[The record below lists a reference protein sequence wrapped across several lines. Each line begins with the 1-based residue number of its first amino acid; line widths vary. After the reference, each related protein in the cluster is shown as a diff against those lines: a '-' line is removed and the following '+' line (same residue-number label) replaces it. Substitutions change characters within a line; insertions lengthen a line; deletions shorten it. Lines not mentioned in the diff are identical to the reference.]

1 MSEMD
6 IKAQVSLY
14 TQGYESGLAKIRSE
28 NQSFVSSLSSISPMI
43 ATAFTGGAV
52 LAMANSVMA
61 NAHSLETSSKNM
73 HVNIESLQALRAA
86 AREAGVEENGLD
98 MALTRVIKAQSAAVD
113 GDKKMAD
120 AFGKLNISFADLKS
134 LSPDQ
139 LLAAIGKGLVQSGNS
154 ASATHASFEI
164 LGRSTS
170 QFMGLLKDLG
180 SEGLD
185 PTIQKFKDLGM
196 VIDESTVAALARS
209 ERALER
215 FKNQAKVFGSEV
227 FGAIIGGAAILGETI
242 AGKFQGLTW
251 GQAFGAAG
259 EQPQDKAKSKTGGG
273 LEDEMANSPA
283 YEAWYKAKEKLWFSQ
298 LSTEQKITE
307 TTKERNALLKDMGTG
322 DEYYTN
328 SAKVAELE
336 EKILNLKKQQGKEQE
351 EINKKDE
358 EHMDKIGKLYEE
370 QDKLSKDYK
379 KGLAGLGAA
388 HIAPLA
394 TDSLAK
400 MGGYVGGQVNPQ
412 MRVAEK
418 QLQVAEKSEV
428 LLREANV
435 KLQKLQDEIYALQG

>member
-28 NQSFVSSLSSISPMI
+28 NQSFVSSLSGISPMI
-43 ATAFTGGAV
+43 VTAFAGGAV

-86 AREAGVEENGLD
+86 AKEAGVEENGLD

-139 LLAAIGKGLVQSGNS
+139 LLAAIGKGLVTTGNS
-154 ASATHASFEI
+154 AAATHASFEI

-170 QFMGLLKDLG
+170 QFTGLLETLG
-180 SEGLD
+180 TTGLD
-185 PTIQKFKDLGM
+185 ATIAKMKELGM
-196 VIDESTVAALARS
+196 VIDEADIKQAALDEKIK
-209 ERALER
+209 ERGMFRLKSWATSLVAGVTAGYEDI
-215 FKNQAKVFGSEV
+215 FKLVSGMIGGKSLNEISKDILGGEGEGKKAP
-227 FGAIIGGAAILGETI
+227 GAI
-242 AGKFQGLTW
+242 
-251 GQAFGAAG
+251 
-259 EQPQDKAKSKTGGG
+259 
-273 LEDEMANSPA
+273 EDEATNSPA

-298 LSTEQKITE
+298 LSTEKKITE
-307 TTKERNALLKDMGTG
+307 TIKERNSLMKDMGTG

-328 SAKVAELE
+328 AAKVAELD

-358 EHMDKIGKLYEE
+358 EHMDKIVKLYDE
-370 QDKLSKDYK
+370 QDKIAEDYK
-379 KGLAGLGAA
+379 KGMAHLGDMK
-388 HIAPLA
+388 IAPLM

-418 QLQVAEKSEV
+418 ALQVAEKAVE
-428 LLREANV
+428 LHREANV
-435 KLQKLQDEIYALQG
+435 KLQKIQDEIYALQG